1 VVAVVVVVAMKVAAA
16 PLAVYYLD
24 LLLFQEGVQ
33 LLLGLAQ
40 AALAQWAVAIQVRMY
55 TQLQAHLVI

>member
-1 VVAVVVVVAMKVAAA
+1 VVVAVAVVAMKAAAA

-33 LLLGLAQ
+33 SLLGLAQ
-40 AALAQWAVAIQVRMY
+40 VALAQWAAPTQVRMY
-55 TQLQAHLVI
+55 TQLRAHLVI